1 MSVEIDSS
9 EAFKALRQL
18 KTIVKRAET
27 PALRKAAAYAK
38 PKLEQNTAY
47 WDGKKSNGK
56 RSSYMQEHAK
66 DHVVIGPVKDG
77 NIDVGYD
84 DVVAWRVHFTEF
96 GTIKQPPQGT
106 VQKTQKQIEDQI
118 TRIIANEYKRRLGL

>member
-1 MSVEIDSS
+1 MSIEIDSS

-47 WDGKKSNGK
+47 WDGKKTNGK
-56 RSSYMQEHAK
+56 RGSYMQEHAR

>member
-56 RSSYMQEHAK
+56 RGSYMQEHAR

>member
-27 PALRKAAAYAK
+27 PALRKAAGYAK

-56 RSSYMQEHAK
+56 RGSYMQEHAR

-77 NIDVGYD
+77 HIDVGYD
-84 DVVAWRVHFTEF
+84 DLVAWRVHFTEF

-118 TRIIANEYKRRLGL
+118 TRIIINEYKRRLGL

>member
-9 EAFKALRQL
+9 EVFKALREL
-18 KTIVKRAET
+18 KTSVKRVEN

-38 PKLEQNTAY
+38 PKLEQNTRY
-47 WDGKKSNGK
+47 WTGKKSSGK
-56 RSSYMQEHAK
+56 RGSYMKEHAK
-66 DHVVIGPVKDG
+66 DHVVIGSVKDG

-84 DVVAWRVHFTEF
+84 DDVAWRVHFTEF

-106 VQKTQKQIEDQI
+106 VQKTQKQIEDQV
-118 TRIIANEYKRRLGL
+118 TEIIASELKRRLGL

>member
-1 MSVEIDSS
+1 MSVEIDTS

-56 RSSYMQEHAK
+56 RGSYMQEHAR

-96 GTIKQPPQGT
+96 GTIKQPPRGT

-118 TRIIANEYKRRLGL
+118 TKIIANEYKRRLGL